1 MTSIVIVDDVAE
13 IGELLG
19 EFAARAGVQ
28 SHYYSYFSQ
37 DSADVFTKAS
47 LIILDLNMPGQDGID
62 VIEELSKLNVTAP
75 VILCSGVAED
85 IVDSSID
92 ILTEA
97 GLVFGGKLLKPFS
110 FEQFR
115 DTLYSALAKPLFTQ
129 PQPLNRTEIELTKGD
144 LSIALKNGWFCQYF
158 QPQMDSKSNTLF
170 GVECLA
176 RLEHPL
182 FGLCYPDSFI
192 EQLQTHDLLDAFTL
206 QQLAST
212 LAMLKHIQFPAHLRI
227 SFNLAP
233 TSLRR
238 EFLNSLEQIVSS
250 AGFHPQQIC
259 FEITELSAVSLS
271 LEVKSLLAKMR
282 MRGFHVSLDDFGTG
296 FSTILELDMLPFDEL
311 KIDRAFVNN
320 MLERKGTLAII
331 KHTLALAADM
341 ELLVVG
347 EGVETVE
354 QAKVLKELGCRYL
367 QGYLFAKPLNL
378 TALQAL
384 LSSTDKAKACIT

>member
-1 MTSIVIVDDVAE
+1 MTSIVIVDDVAD